1 MSAKSKELEDA
12 KKWLVILLEKAPD
25 AYFLSDLKGSFIDAN
40 KAAEEII
47 GYKKEELIG
56 KNMLEINIL
65 PKDQIPKVVKRLAQ
79 HMLGKSVT
87 AGELEL
93 IKKDGSR
100 VLIEIAGNILKLK
113 HQTLVLGILR
123 NITER
128 KQKEKELIE
137 INEQLEKFEK
147 IAVGRELKMIE
158 LKKEIKGLKE
168 ITKNQREIKS

>member
-12 KKWLVILLEKAPD
+12 KKWLVILLEKATD
-25 AYFLSDLKGSFIDAN
+25 AYFLSDLKGNFIDAN

-65 PKDQIPKVVKRLAQ
+65 PKDQIPKAIKRLAQ
-79 HMLGKSVT
+79 HALGKSVT
-87 AGELEL
+87 AEEFQL

-100 VLIEIAGNILKLK
+100 ASIEITGNILRLK
-113 HQTLVLGILR
+113 DQALILGIFR
-123 NITER
+123 NITKR

-137 INEQLEKFEK
+137 INEQLKKFEK
-147 IAVGRELKMIE
+147 VAVGRELKMIE
-158 LKKEIKGLKE
+158 LKKRIKELEEKLGQDK
-168 ITKNQREIKS
+168 